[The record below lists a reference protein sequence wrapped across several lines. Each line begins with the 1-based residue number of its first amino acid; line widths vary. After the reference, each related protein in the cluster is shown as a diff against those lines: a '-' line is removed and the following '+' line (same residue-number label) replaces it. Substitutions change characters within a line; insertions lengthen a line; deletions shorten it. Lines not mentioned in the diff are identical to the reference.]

1 MQAENQTNIPSARIP
16 RFAQGADPSRLSL
29 SPEEAYLL
37 SRVDGKTPWS
47 VLRQIGGLP
56 PHEVDRRLRRWLEQ
70 GVLML
75 ADEGTSL
82 SQPTLE
88 DAPSQAPEALPEAQI
103 DPSLEIPAQTQ
114 QRVLEF
120 QARLGCPYHEI
131 LGVTAD
137 ADVKALKRA
146 YFALSKEFHPD
157 RYFRRSIGPFAELLE
172 RIFKKIVE
180 AYELL
185 SDPTARVEIARSL
198 TQGPSNGN
206 VPEASDAAAPSSR
219 FHPARHVFSMHARAR
234 RERRR
239 KAKALF
245 ESGMAAFAQ
254 ERWLEASAGVRLAI
268 AFDPWNEAY
277 KDRFAS
283 VQRKANDE
291 RAAQLVREGEAALEL
306 RDLKTAFHHFEE
318 ALHHR
323 PHDAAL
329 NHRTAKLVWAGE
341 SDLRRAKEF
350 ATQACELSPDN
361 AEYHRTLG
369 QIYKEAGLEANARRE
384 LELALS
390 IDPNDA
396 EAKVELRSLGRR
408 LKFPISLGGRR

>member
-1 MQAENQTNIPSARIP
+1 MHAENQNNIPSARIP

-37 SRVDGKTPWS
+37 SRIDGKTPWS

-56 PHEVDRRLRRWLEQ
+56 PHEVDRRLRRWITERI
-70 GVLML
+70 LML
-75 ADEGTSL
+75 EDEGTSS
-82 SQPTLE
+82 SQPSREEATNE
-88 DAPSQAPEALPEAQI
+88 APEPPPNVQI
-103 DPSLEIPAQTQ
+103 DPSLEIPPQTQ
-114 QRVLEF
+114 QRILEF
-120 QARLGCPYHEI
+120 QALLGRPYHEI
-131 LGVTAD
+131 LGVADD
-137 ADVKALKRA
+137 ADVKTLKRA

-157 RYFRRSIGPFAELLE
+157 RYFRRSIGPFADLLE
-172 RIFKKIVE
+172 RSFKKIVE

-198 TQGPSNGN
+198 TQGPSGGDF
-206 VPEASDAAAPSSR
+206 VEASGPAAASSR

-277 KDRFAS
+277 KERFAS

-291 RAAQLVREGEAALEL
+291 RSAQLVREGEAALEL

-329 NHRTAKLVWAGE
+329 NHRTAKLAWAAE
-341 SDLRRAKEF
+341 SDLHRAKEF
-350 ATQACELSPDN
+350 ATQACELSPDS
-361 AEYHRTLG
+361 AEYRRTLG

-384 LELALS
+384 FELALS

-408 LKFPISLGGRR
+408 LRFPISLGGRR